1 MDPDKTHSTRD
12 EPTPG
17 TGFEDLM
24 VEALGALEDGGSA
37 ALEAFLTRH
46 PEHASALGERIGEL
60 GRLGLIDT
68 AASRQGARAKRM
80 GDFRLIAELGGGGMG
95 LVYEAEQVSLGRRV
109 ALKLIRPEQLWFSGS
124 RARFRREIESVARL
138 SHPGIVPIYTVGE
151 EQSVPFFAME
161 LIEGCTLAQVIARLS
176 SRSPVKLNGA
186 DLIEAIEACTAR
198 KQKEGESS
206 RSMALTPTA
215 TWIEVSIHI
224 VREVAEAL
232 EHAHSRGVVH
242 RDIKPS
248 NIVLTRTG
256 RAMLIDFGLASKEG
270 SERIT
275 RSGSAGGSAGYM
287 SPEQTRGMEVDART
301 DIYSL
306 GVTFAELL
314 TLRPLFHIKPLDAL
328 WQAIM
333 EGDYERPRKR
343 VPTIPWDV
351 ETVCTTAMETARERR
366 YATAG
371 DFARDL
377 SNLLAHRPIDA
388 RRAGPMLRGLRWAQ
402 RHPRVS
408 ASLLATGVLGLCG
421 ALIYGHQQK
430 VLGAEIRV
438 QRDVARDRAKELREL
453 ATGFV
458 FDVNEKI
465 KRLPGS
471 TEAREHIVTQMQ
483 RLFDSLAKADSSDP
497 TLAHDLAFA
506 DYALGT
512 MLAKT
517 AGGTL
522 GQETTAGQHLERA
535 WTWFDSHARA
545 GDTSLA
551 DRRRLVQ
558 VQKIFGNYLTGEAQ
572 PERGRAVLERGALD
586 ARAVAADPGA
596 NLEDRVAVAWLDLE
610 LAATVA
616 RLGGSGDA
624 RELYSGAV
632 TLLETM
638 DRELPDQVLVLRP
651 MPRAYLLLADNLQQA
666 GDVPRAAG
674 LLESGIRAGE
684 RLLALEPIPPINRR
698 ALADC
703 LCGLGVA
710 RIRTADTQAAIALFE
725 RALGEYE
732 ALRKGDPSE
741 LQCALDIARTHS
753 FLSEA
758 LTAAGDDAAAEE
770 QARKALSELD
780 SVPPSLHSRE
790 LSHRRLSFLY
800 RLAEVNSGREAFD
813 DARAHF
819 AAADELARSML
830 AEDSSDLFV
839 VSQAAQVL
847 RDWAELEKDA
857 GETARALE
865 LHRLCLSA
873 YERWLTL
880 APDHMLARTEE
891 SYEHTLL
898 ANVLNARAE
907 TEAAR
912 AEHALACD
920 HARACMGADFQDIVM
935 LERGVFTMLSAAEV
949 HIHQDAAEAEPLVA
963 QGTEWAERILVVE
976 PRRPL
981 TRHYLVVSLE
991 MASECARARGDE
1003 EQARLRLR
1011 GALDSRIAWAR
1022 EPEADPIETIALAKE
1037 LLAGT
1042 DKAASDPPL
1051 AVELCRLA
1059 VERAPGQPAARYW
1072 LAKALDAAGDS
1083 SLALEAARAALD
1095 LIPQPVAA
1103 ADEKLAQ
1110 RLAELIAKLAPGQ

>member
-1 MDPDKTHSTRD
+1 
-12 EPTPG
+12 
-17 TGFEDLM
+17 M
-24 VEALGALEDGGSA
+24 VEALGELEDGGSA

-60 GRLGLIDT
+60 GRLGLIDST
-68 AASRQGARAKRM
+68 AARAGARAERM
-80 GDFRLIAELGGGGMG
+80 GDFRLITELGGGGMG

-176 SRSPVKLNGA
+176 GRSPAKLTGA
-186 DLIEAIEACTAR
+186 DLIESIEACAGR
-198 KQKEGESS
+198 KTKDGESS
-206 RSMALTPTA
+206 RSMGLTPTA
-215 TWIEVSIHI
+215 SWTEVSIHI

-275 RSGSAGGSAGYM
+275 RSGSAGGSAAYM

-306 GVTFAELL
+306 GVTFAEML
-314 TLRPLFHIKPLDAL
+314 TLRPLFHVKPLDAL

-333 EGDYERPRKR
+333 AGDYERPRKR

-402 RHPRVS
+402 RHPRLS

-421 ALIYGHQQK
+421 ALIYGRQQT

-438 QRDVARDRAKELREL
+438 QRDVARERAKELREL

-483 RLFDSLAKADSSDP
+483 RLFDSLAKADTSDP

-512 MLAKT
+512 MLNKT

-522 GQETTAGQHLERA
+522 GQVTTAGEHLERA
-535 WTWFDSHARA
+535 WTWFDSNARA
-545 GDTSLA
+545 PDTSLA
-551 DRRRLVQ
+551 DRRLLVQ
-558 VQKIFGNYLTGEAQ
+558 VQKIFGNYLTGAAR
-572 PERGRAVLERGALD
+572 PGRGRAVLERGAKD

-596 NLEDRVAVAWLDLE
+596 SLEDRVAVSWVDLE

-616 RLGGSGDA
+616 RLGGAVEA

-632 TLLETM
+632 TLLEAM

-666 GDVPRAAG
+666 GDVPRAAS
-674 LLESGIRAGE
+674 LLESGIQAGE
-684 RLLALEPIPPINRR
+684 RLLALEPIPPVNRR
-698 ALADC
+698 HFADC
-703 LCGLGVA
+703 LSGLGVA
-710 RIRTADTQAAIALFE
+710 RIRTAQAQEAIALLE

-732 ALRKGDPSE
+732 ELRKGDPSE

-758 LTAAGDDAAAEE
+758 LTALGDDEAAEKS
-770 QARKALSELD
+770 ARAALSELD
-780 SVPPSLHSRE
+780 SVPPSLRSRE
-790 LSHRRLSFLY
+790 LSHRRLSSLY
-800 RLAEVNSGREAFD
+800 RLAEVETARGALD
-813 DARAHF
+813 DARANF
-819 AAADELARSML
+819 SAADEQAKAML
-830 AEDSSDLFV
+830 AEDASDLFV
-839 VSQAAQVL
+839 VSLDAQVL
-847 RDWAELEKDA
+847 RDWADLEKEA

-865 LHRLCLSA
+865 LHRLCLPA
-873 YERWLTL
+873 YQRWLAL
-880 APDHMLARTEE
+880 APDHILARTEE
-891 SYEHTLL
+891 SFERTLL
-898 ANVLNARAE
+898 ANVLHASGDV
-907 TEAAR
+907 EAALK
-912 AEHALACD
+912 EHALACE
-920 HARACMGADFQDIVM
+920 HALASMGPQFQDVVM
-935 LERGVFTMLSAAEV
+935 LDRGVFTMLSAAEV
-949 HIHQDAAEAEPLVA
+949 QINESHATQAEPLIA
-963 QGTEWAERILVVE
+963 QGIEWAQRVLAIE
-976 PRRPL
+976 PRREL
-981 TRHYLVVSLE
+981 TRRYLITGFD
-991 MASECARARGDE
+991 MAAECARARGNETED
-1003 EQARLRLR
+1003 QRQQRLARDTRV
-1011 GALDSRIAWAR
+1011 AWAR
-1022 EPEADPIETIALAKE
+1022 EPDANPIETIALAKE
-1037 LLAGT
+1037 FLAGEGEAN
-1042 DKAASDPPL
+1042 DAPL
-1051 AVELCRLA
+1051 ALELCRLA
-1059 VERAPGQPAARYW
+1059 VERAPTQPAAHYW
-1072 LAKALDAAGDS
+1072 LAKALVAKGEPTA
-1083 SLALEAARAALD
+1083 ALESARAAAD
-1095 LIPQPVAA
+1095 LIPKPVSA
-1103 ADEKLAQ
+1103 ADEKLSQ
-1110 RLAELIAKLAPGQ
+1110 RVAELIEKLGSGQ